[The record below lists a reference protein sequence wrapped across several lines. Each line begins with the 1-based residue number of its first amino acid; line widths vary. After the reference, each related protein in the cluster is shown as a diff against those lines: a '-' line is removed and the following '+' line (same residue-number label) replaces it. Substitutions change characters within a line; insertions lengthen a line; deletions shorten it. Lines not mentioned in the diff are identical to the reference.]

1 MSECGGWSDSGTRSS
16 PIFAA
21 GKNGP
26 RKKGTTG
33 GRISRPQKEIFQE
46 AADLAYYFHWPRT
59 EIMAMTGK
67 ERGIWLE
74 QIRRI
79 HSMQKQQR
87 DDETAAQLNFFMDNR
102 QNDVL

>member
-1 MSECGGWSDSGTRSS
+1 
-16 PIFAA
+16 
-21 GKNGP
+21 
-26 RKKGTTG
+26 
-33 GRISRPQKEIFQE
+33 
-46 AADLAYYFHWPRT
+46 
-59 EIMAMTGK
+59 MTGK

-102 QNDVL
+102 QNDGL